1 MQNIDILM
9 SLFIIVLS
17 IKGLFKGA
25 TKEVIGL
32 LVLFL
37 SIVIAPIFAE
47 HTGAFVSDK
56 LHLNTS
62 KEAFYFLGYISL
74 VILFMISGGIINFI
88 TNLFYKVTGLGILD
102 RITGIFVGALKAVL
116 IITIIITVG
125 SKLDFTSKYFQEKG
139 KNSQYYERLLN
150 LGNKL
155 MYNVDNIK
163 KKAKENSSKIE
174 EKASNITNS
183 ILDNKHIKNVTD
195 TLSNE
200 KTRTEL
206 INSVQS
212 GITDGIKTLE
222 KQIPE
227 EKK

>member
-17 IKGLFKGA
+17 LKALFKGA

-56 LHLNTS
+56 LHFHTS

-74 VILFMISGGIINFI
+74 VILFMVTGGIINFI
-88 TNLFYKVTGLGILD
+88 TSLFYKVTGLSILD
-102 RITGIFVGALKAVL
+102 RLAGIGIGALKAIL
-116 IITIIITVG
+116 IITIIVTVG

-139 KNSQYYERLLN
+139 KDSQYYEEFLN

-163 KKAKENSSKIE
+163 KKAKENSSEIE

-183 ILDNKHIKNVTD
+183 ILDNKHIQNVTD
-195 TLSNE
+195 TFSDE
-200 KTRTEL
+200 KSRTEL

-222 KQIPE
+222 EKIPE